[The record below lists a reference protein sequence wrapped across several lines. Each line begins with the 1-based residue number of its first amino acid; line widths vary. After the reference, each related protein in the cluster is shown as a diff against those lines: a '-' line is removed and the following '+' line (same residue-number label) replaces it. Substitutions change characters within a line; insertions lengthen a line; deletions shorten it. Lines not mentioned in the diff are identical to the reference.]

1 MGIDPGNPLA
11 HAVQCV
17 RDMGAIDRFLERFGY
32 ARLDRYG
39 LVKTPEGRILSTRP
53 AVLNDGLNGKI
64 VGWLEDDLAAM
75 ELERWDAP
83 RLAPSKT
90 VAGKKVVRTRPASSP
105 PPLPGVAPAP
115 SVITAPP
122 APATP
127 EPAVS
132 PVAIVAPPVIP
143 APSPAI
149 IATPAVEDAPP
160 VEEDEWEWEIAM
172 ARARAVAEEADQA
185 ATAMSF
191 TRPAGAP
198 AKAETLPAWPK
209 TEEIDHFREE
219 WTDAGEPKPRVM
231 SPLEKKLAV
240 ARSTPSGGTKVAASP
255 PRLPAPTPGP
265 QPQMRKTVIPVPTL
279 PTARPADLR
288 PTFSTAQPPRRIARS
303 TNTLDD
309 TVQTLA
315 APPPANDTTSPYV
328 TLPAEVKPVGYA
340 HTKRVA
346 AKQR

>member
-1 MGIDPGNPLA
+1 
-11 HAVQCV
+11 
-17 RDMGAIDRFLERFGY
+17 
-32 ARLDRYG
+32 
-39 LVKTPEGRILSTRP
+39 
-53 AVLNDGLNGKI
+53 
-64 VGWLEDDLAAM
+64 M

-83 RLAPSKT
+83 RQAPTKT
-90 VAGKKVVRTRPASSP
+90 VAGKKVVASRGKPISSP

-115 SVITAPP
+115 IVITAPP

-127 EPAVS
+127 EPIVP
-132 PVAIVAPPVIP
+132 PVAANVAPPVIP

-149 IATPAVEDAPP
+149 IATPAVEAEPP

-172 ARARAVAEEADQA
+172 ARARAAAEETETA

-191 TRPAGAP
+191 TRPTAAP

-209 TEEIDHFREE
+209 TEELEHFRDE
-219 WTDAGEPKPRVM
+219 WTELSDQKPRVM

-240 ARSTPSGGTKVAASP
+240 ARSTPSGGTKVP
-255 PRLPAPTPGP
+255 PRLPEPTPGP
-265 QPQMRKTVIPVPTL
+265 QPQVRKTVIPVPSL

-303 TNTLDD
+303 TNTLED

>member
-1 MGIDPGNPLA
+1 
-11 HAVQCV
+11 
-17 RDMGAIDRFLERFGY
+17 MGAIERFLGRFGY
-32 ARLDRYG
+32 AKLDRYG

-75 ELERWDAP
+75 ELEKWDAP
-83 RLAPSKT
+83 RLAPPRT
-90 VAGKKVVRTRPASSP
+90 VAGKKVVTRARPVSSP

-115 SVITAPP
+115 IVSTAAP
-122 APATP
+122 APGP
-127 EPAVS
+127 VEPA
-132 PVAIVAPPVIP
+132 PVAAPVIP

-149 IATPAVEDAPP
+149 LAAPAVEAAPV

-172 ARARAVAEEADQA
+172 ARARAAAEEAEKA
-185 ATAMSF
+185 ATARSF
-191 TRPAGAP
+191 TRPAGTP

-209 TEEIDHFREE
+209 TEELDHFREE
-219 WTDAGEPKPRVM
+219 WTDAGDPKPRVM

-240 ARSTPSGGTKVAASP
+240 ARSTPSGGTKLP

-265 QPQMRKTVIPVPTL
+265 QPQMRKTVIPVPSL
-279 PTARPADLR
+279 PTARPGDLR
-288 PTFSTAQPPRRIARS
+288 PTFSTSQPPRRIARGS
-303 TNTLDD
+303 GSPDD

-328 TLPAEVKPVGYA
+328 TLPPEVKPVGYA

>member
-1 MGIDPGNPLA
+1 
-11 HAVQCV
+11 
-17 RDMGAIDRFLERFGY
+17 MGAIDRFLERFGY

-39 LVKTPEGRILSTRP
+39 LVKTPEGRILATRP
-53 AVLNDGLNGKI
+53 AVLNDGLNGRI

-75 ELERWDAP
+75 ELDRWDAP
-83 RLAPSKT
+83 RVAPTKT
-90 VAGKKVVRTRPASSP
+90 VAGKKVVAQRAKPASSP

-115 SVITAPP
+115 IVITAPP

-127 EPAVS
+127 EPVVT
-132 PVAIVAPPVIP
+132 PVAANVAAPVIP

-149 IATPAVEDAPP
+149 IATPAVEAEPP

-172 ARARAVAEEADQA
+172 ARARAAAEETDTA

-191 TRPAGAP
+191 TRPAAAP

-209 TEEIDHFREE
+209 TEELEHFRDE
-219 WTDAGEPKPRVM
+219 WTELSDQKPRVM

-240 ARSTPSGGTKVAASP
+240 ARSTPSGGTKVPLARGSAASP
-255 PRLPAPTPGP
+255 PRLPEPTPGP
-265 QPQMRKTVIPVPTL
+265 QPQVRKTVIPVPSL

-328 TLPAEVKPVGYA
+328 TLPSEVKPVGYA